1 MIDKSLRKATAE
13 RYGDLIVV
21 HMHGGGDCLWLNMYL
36 DGATGQMTCD
46 SDIGSYAYHW
56 GRHIDKRKSWLDFCC
71 EWLSCEEWLLRKCCG
86 ERKAERKFDRD
97 STIGELRLRYLAD
110 KEEDEDAQWEIE
122 SVLEATEGYDKGD
135 EFAVALN
142 VAADMRSVDLPEE
155 WWTCIVERY
164 TPWQL
169 RFAEICREVIVPAI
183 REMDAMDTVDEVPTV
198 DAVEV
203 VRCRDCDDYCSRGV
217 AVAKKETTTGED
229 INVPTN
235 GGEKDGHDQ

>member
-21 HMHGGGDCLWLNMYL
+21 HMNGGGDCLWLNMYL
-36 DGATGQMTCD
+36 DGATGQMVCD

-56 GRHIDKRKSWLDFCC
+56 GRHTDKRQSWTDFCC

-97 STIGELRLRYLAD
+97 STIGELRLRYLTD

-122 SVLEATEGYDKGD
+122 RVLEATEGYDKCN
-135 EFAVALN
+135 EFAAALN

-164 TPWQL
+164 TPWQM

-183 REMDAMDTVDEVPTV
+183 RAMEP
-198 DAVEV
+198 
-203 VRCRDCDDYCSRGV
+203 
-217 AVAKKETTTGED
+217 GEAR
-229 INVPTN
+229 N
-235 GGEKDGHDQ
+235 DG